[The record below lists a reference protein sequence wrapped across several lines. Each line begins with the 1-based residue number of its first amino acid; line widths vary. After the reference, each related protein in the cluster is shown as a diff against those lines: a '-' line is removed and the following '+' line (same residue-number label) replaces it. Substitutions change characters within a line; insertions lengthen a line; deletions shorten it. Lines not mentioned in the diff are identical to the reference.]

1 MKERVE
7 GLVAQFPDKELDG
20 ILISASENRRYL
32 SGFSGS
38 AGYLFITKDNAV
50 LVTDSRYTEQAT
62 NQSPGFEVRQVRSGW
77 GWLVEELKA
86 SGAKKVG
93 FESQDMTVSS
103 YNSLIDAIK
112 GDSQLGDV
120 SLVPAPGLAEN
131 QRVIK
136 DEEELAMLQLAID
149 AADKAMDQV
158 CPAITAGMTEREVAW
173 QMESA
178 MRNAGADTI
187 SFDTI
192 VAAGPNGAMAHH
204 QPTDYVIK
212 HGDPIVIDMGAK
224 VGGYCSDLSRSI
236 AVGEPDETFKKI
248 YDIVL
253 GAQLTAI
260 NTVKVGMTGE
270 EADSLSRGVIAEADY
285 GDNFGHSLGHG
296 VGLVIHE
303 NPRVGPKSTDVLA
316 LNTVFTI
323 EPGIYITGWG
333 GIRIEDIVILRE
345 EGAVPLSKAGVCK
358 HSWRVFR
365 RGPRAKVPP
374 ACHRQTI
381 SGPRQ

>member
-1 MKERVE
+1 MKERME
-7 GLVAQFPDKELDG
+7 GLVAQFPEQELDG
-20 ILISASENRRYL
+20 VLISAAENRRYL

-38 AGYLFITKDNAV
+38 AGYLFITKASAI

-62 NQSPGFEVRQVRSGW
+62 KQSPDFDVRQVRGGW
-77 GWLVEELKA
+77 DWLVEELKA
-86 SGAKKVG
+86 SGIKKVG

-112 GDSQLGDV
+112 GDSTLGDV
-120 SLVPAPGLAEN
+120 SFVPAPGLAEN
-131 QRVIK
+131 QRIIK
-136 DEEELAMLQLAID
+136 DKEELSMLQLAID
-149 AADKAMDQV
+149 AADQAMDLV
-158 CPAITAGMTEREVAW
+158 CPAITPGMTEREVAW
-173 QMESA
+173 KMESA
-178 MRNAGADTI
+178 MRDFGADTI

-212 HGDPIVIDMGAK
+212 NGDPIVIDMGAK

-236 AVGEPDETFKKI
+236 AVGGPDDTFRKI

-260 NTVKVGMTGE
+260 NTVKVRMTGE
-270 EADSLSRGVIAEADY
+270 EADSLSRDVIAQAGY

-303 NPRVGPKSTDVLA
+303 NPRVGPRSPDILE
-316 LNTVFTI
+316 LDTVFTV
-323 EPGIYITGWG
+323 EPGIYLSGWG
-333 GIRIEDIVILRE
+333 GIRIEDIVILRAD
-345 EGAVPLSKAGVCK
+345 GAVELSKAVK
-358 HSWRVFR
+358 
-365 RGPRAKVPP
+365 
-374 ACHRQTI
+374 
-381 SGPRQ
+381 

>member
-7 GLVAQFPDKELDG
+7 GLVAQFPDQELDG
-20 ILISASENRRYL
+20 VLISAPENRRYL

-38 AGYLFITKDNAV
+38 AGYLFITKENAL

-62 NQSPGFEVRQVRSGW
+62 KQCPDFKVRQVRAGW
-77 GWLVEELKA
+77 DWFVEELKE
-86 SGAKKVG
+86 SGIKKIG

-112 GDSQLGDV
+112 GESSLGGV
-120 SLVPAPGLAEN
+120 SMVPAPGLAEN
-131 QRVIK
+131 QRIIK
-136 DEEELAMLQLAID
+136 DEEELTMLQLAID

-158 CPAITAGMTEREVAW
+158 CPAITPGMTEKEVAW
-173 QMESA
+173 KMETA
-178 MRNAGADTI
+178 MRDFGADTI

-204 QPTDYVIK
+204 QPSDYVIK

-236 AVGEPDETFKKI
+236 AVGEADETFKKI

-270 EADSLSRGVIAEADY
+270 ETDSLSRNVIAEAGY

-296 VGLVIHE
+296 VGLEIHE
-303 NPRVGPKSTDVLA
+303 NPRVGPRSPDILE
-316 LNTVFTI
+316 LDTVFTV
-323 EPGIYITGWG
+323 EPGIYLSGWG
-333 GIRIEDIVILRE
+333 GIRIEDIVILRKG
-345 EGAVPLSKAGVCK
+345 GAVPLSKAVK
-358 HSWRVFR
+358 
-365 RGPRAKVPP
+365 
-374 ACHRQTI
+374 
-381 SGPRQ
+381 

>member
-7 GLVAQFPDKELDG
+7 GLIAQLPEKELDG
-20 ILISASENRRYL
+20 VLISAPENRRYL

-38 AGYLFITKDNAV
+38 AGYLFITKESAL
-50 LVTDSRYTEQAT
+50 LVTDSRYTEQAA
-62 NQSPGFEVRQVRSGW
+62 NQSPDFEVKQVRGGW
-77 GWLVEELKA
+77 GWLVEELKT
-86 SGAKKVG
+86 SGVKKVG

-112 GDSQLGDV
+112 GDSSLGDV

-131 QRVIK
+131 QRIIK
-136 DEEELAMLQLAID
+136 DEEELALLQLAIN
-149 AADKAMDQV
+149 AADMAMDQV
-158 CPAITAGMTEREVAW
+158 CPAITPGMTEREVAW
-173 QMESA
+173 KMESA
-178 MRNAGADTI
+178 MRDSGADTI

-204 QPTDYVIK
+204 QPTDYGIK
-212 HGDPIVIDMGAK
+212 QGDPIVIDMGAR
-224 VGGYCSDLSRSI
+224 VGGYCSDLSRSV

-270 EADSLSRGVIAEADY
+270 EADSLSRNVIAEAGY

-303 NPRVGPKSTDVLA
+303 NPRVGPRSTDVLE
-316 LNTVFTI
+316 LNTVFTV
-323 EPGIYITGWG
+323 EPGIYLTGWG

-345 EGAVPLSKAGVCK
+345 DGAVPLSKA
-358 HSWRVFR
+358 
-365 RGPRAKVPP
+365 AK
-374 ACHRQTI
+374 
-381 SGPRQ
+381 

>member
-1 MKERVE
+1 MKDRVE

-20 ILISASENRRYL
+20 VLISASENRRYL

-38 AGYLFITKDNAV
+38 AGYLFITKANAI

-62 NQSPGFEVRQVRSGW
+62 NESPDFEVRQVRGGW
-77 GWLVEELKA
+77 DWLVEELKA
-86 SGAKKVG
+86 SGVKKVG

-112 GDSQLGDV
+112 GDSSLSEV
-120 SLVPAPGLAEN
+120 SFVPAPGLAEN
-131 QRVIK
+131 QRIIK
-136 DEEELAMLQLAID
+136 DQEELSMLQLAID
-149 AADKAMDQV
+149 AADQAMDQV
-158 CPAITAGMTEREVAW
+158 CPAITPGMTEREVAW
-173 QMESA
+173 KMESA
-178 MRNAGADTI
+178 MRDAGADTI

-212 HGDPIVIDMGAK
+212 PGEPIVIDMGAK

-236 AVGEPDETFKKI
+236 VVGEPDETFKKI

-270 EADSLSRGVIAEADY
+270 ETDSLSRNVIAEAGY

-303 NPRVGPKSTDVLA
+303 NPRVGPRSSDILE
-316 LNTVFTI
+316 LNTVFTV
-323 EPGIYITGWG
+323 EPGIYLTGWG

-345 EGAVPLSKAGVCK
+345 DGAATLSKA
-358 HSWRVFR
+358 
-365 RGPRAKVPP
+365 AK
-374 ACHRQTI
+374 
-381 SGPRQ
+381 